1 MAGIRYIDPLFKE
14 LLDQVPKEK
23 RRKSA
28 LSYGLARRIHEVLQ
42 RKNLSQADLAR
53 KTGKSEALVS
63 RWLSGTHN
71 FTIQTIAE
79 IETALGE
86 ELLSIRQYRRTSN
99 LVGGYNTPP
108 VRTAMFNDGEAEKEN
123 T

>member
-53 KTGKSEALVS
+53 QTGKSEGLVS

-86 ELLSIRQYRRTSN
+86 ELLSIRQYRRISN

-108 VRTAMFNDGEAEKEN
+108 VRAAMFNDGEAEKEN